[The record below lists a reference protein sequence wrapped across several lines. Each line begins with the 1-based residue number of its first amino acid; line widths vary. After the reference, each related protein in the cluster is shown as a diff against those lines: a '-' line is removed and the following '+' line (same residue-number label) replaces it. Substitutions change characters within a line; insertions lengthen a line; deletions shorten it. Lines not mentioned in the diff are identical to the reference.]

1 MAKWPDGAVLV
12 RGLFGIDNMR
22 LWSIHPQHLDRIG
35 LVALWREALLAK
47 KVLAGQ
53 TSGYRHHPQLI
64 RFQIS
69 GQPLVFIDKYLE
81 SIYTE
86 ALSRGYNFD
95 SSKFNAQSLKDK
107 LTVSSGQLV
116 YESEHLLKKMQQRA
130 PAEIWRL
137 AGMVEVNPIF
147 KIINGG
153 IADWEKL
160 A

>member
-12 RGLFGIDNMR
+12 RDLVGTDNMR

-35 LVALWREALLAK
+35 LIALWREALLAK

-53 TSGYRHHPQLI
+53 TKGYRHHPQLI
-64 RFQIS
+64 RFQAS
-69 GQPLVFIDKYLE
+69 GQPLIFIDKYLE
-81 SIYTE
+81 SIYAE
-86 ALSRGYNFD
+86 AFSRCYNFD
-95 SSKFNAQSLKDK
+95 SSKFNARSLAAK
-107 LTVSSGQLV
+107 LAVSSGQLA

-137 AGMVEVNPIF
+137 AGKVEANPIF
-147 KIINGG
+147 KTIDGG

>member
-1 MAKWPDGAVLV
+1 
-12 RGLFGIDNMR
+12 MR

-35 LVALWREALLAK
+35 LIALWREALLAK

-53 TSGYRHHPQLI
+53 TKGYRHHPQLI
-64 RFQIS
+64 RFQAS
-69 GQPLVFIDKYLE
+69 GQPLIFIDKYLE
-81 SIYTE
+81 SIYAE
-86 ALSRGYNFD
+86 AFSRCYNFD
-95 SSKFNAQSLKDK
+95 SSKFNARSLAAK
-107 LTVSSGQLV
+107 LAVSSGQLA

-130 PAEIWRL
+130 PSEIWRL
-137 AGMVEVNPIF
+137 SGMVEINPIF

>member
-116 YESEHLLKKMQQRA
+116 YESKHFLKKIQQRA

-137 AGMVEVNPIF
+137 AGKVEANPIF
-147 KIINGG
+147 KTIDGG

>member
-64 RFQIS
+64 RFQAS

-137 AGMVEVNPIF
+137 AGTVEANPIF
-147 KIINGG
+147 EIIDGG

>member
-1 MAKWPDGAVLV
+1 
-12 RGLFGIDNMR
+12 MR
-22 LWSIHPQHLDRIG
+22 LWSLHPQHLDRIG

-64 RFQIS
+64 RFQAS
-69 GQPLVFIDKYLE
+69 GQPLVSIDKYLAT
-81 SIYTE
+81 IYNE

-95 SSKFNAQSLKDK
+95 ANKFSRVSLADK
-107 LTVSSGQLV
+107 IKVTDGQLA
-116 YESEHLLKKMQQRA
+116 YESQHLLKKIQQRA
-130 PAEIWRL
+130 PDDIWRL
-137 AGMVEVNPIF
+137 AGTVEANPIF